1 MSKIDWFLHLPVCVG
16 STAVFWYLNDA
27 LVGIMWL
34 AAQLVIW
41 NVSFKK
47 RKRETRPISD
57 RQVIPPD

>member
-1 MSKIDWFLHLPVCVG
+1 MRKVDWFLNLPVCVG

-41 NVSFKK
+41 NISLNR
-47 RKRETRPISD
+47 RKRETRSITD
-57 RQVIPPD
+57 RQVVPPN